1 MSFGTCVYNHP
12 GGSTLVYEVNNTTK
26 TNMIEEYG
34 ENIVNRNIEIDLK
47 VTKMLEIEVKKDKS
61 YFLLGLENGNL
72 VTFLGF

>member
-61 YFLLGLENGNL
+61 YFLLGL
-72 VTFLGF
+72 